1 MLSVR
6 EAQARVLEGFRLM
19 PHEWV
24 TLDRALGRVLA
35 LDVAARRD
43 QPPAAVSA
51 MDGYAVR
58 AADLDPPGRWL
69 TVVGAAPAGH
79 PFAGEVGPG
88 ETVRIFTGGVVP
100 AGADSIAIQENAEAD
115 GNRVRFTRAV
125 RRGEFVRPAGLDFK
139 AGWVGLAA
147 GAVLGPRELGLA
159 AVMAQAWL
167 PVRRR
172 PRVGI
177 LATGDELRWPGE
189 TPASGEIVNSNSTA
203 LAAMVR
209 LWGGEPIDLGISPDE
224 PEALATRIEA
234 VEGLDA
240 FVTSGGAS
248 VGEHDRVQDALGV
261 RGLELAFWKIAMRP
275 GKPLLFGRLGA
286 IPVLGLPGNP
296 VSAAVC
302 AIMFLRGGI
311 LRMLGL
317 DPALPRGKARLAGS
331 LPANDQRED
340 YLRARYL
347 GSEAGMRTVETAP
360 RQDSSMFAT
369 FTRADALVV
378 RPPHDPERAPGDL
391 VEIIDLR
398 MALQAPSSTPG
409 AASSA

>member
-1 MLSVR
+1 VLSVR

-19 PHEWV
+19 PPEWV

-35 LDVAARRD
+35 AEVQARRD

-69 TVVGAAPAGH
+69 EVAGTAPAGH
-79 PFAGEVGPG
+79 PFTGEVAPG
-88 ETVRIFTGGVVP
+88 ETVRIFTGGVIP
-100 AGADSIAIQENAEAD
+100 AGADAIAIQENAETD
-115 GNRVRFTRAV
+115 GSRVRFTRTV
-125 RRGEFVRPAGLDFK
+125 RQGEFVRPAGLDFR

-147 GAVLGPRELGLA
+147 GTVMGPRELGLA

-177 LATGDELRWPGE
+177 LATGDELRRPGE
-189 TPASGEIVNSNSTA
+189 TPGPGEIVSSNSTA

-224 PEALATRIEA
+224 PAALAARIEA

-248 VGEHDRVQDALGV
+248 VGDHDLVQNALGV
-261 RGLELAFWKIAMRP
+261 QGLELAFWKIAMRP
-275 GKPLLFGRLGA
+275 GKPLLFGRLGPV
-286 IPVLGLPGNP
+286 PVLGLPGNP
-296 VSAAVC
+296 VSSAVC

-311 LRMLGL
+311 LRMLGQ
-317 DPALPRGKARLAGS
+317 DPALPRAQARLAGP
-331 LPANDQRED
+331 LPANDRRED
-340 YLRARYL
+340 YLRASYA
-347 GSEAGMRTVETAP
+347 GSADGLRLVETAS

-369 FTRADALVV
+369 FARADALVI
-378 RPPHDPERAPGDL
+378 RPPHDPPRSTGDL
-391 VEIIDLR
+391 VEIIDLCA
-398 MALQAPSSTPG
+398 ALQPPC
-409 AASSA
+409 